1 MEVALNEKPELIF
14 NYIDT
19 FKDWKDQN
27 GKPILKSLL
36 EFAIAQ
42 KPQLAYDYLS
52 RYEEIVESNEK
63 VAKSLLEKA
72 TQLYENKMNFQDLF
86 TKVEGRKN
94 KKNLILVFFESASAI
109 DSKRTGGLFDK
120 FPQTDKI
127 SREGVMFSNMFAN
140 GVTSEMG
147 HISTLMGVEPQ
158 FLGTSL
164 KTGYERFTGVVE
176 GLGTFMKKLGYSTH
190 FVSTASLDF
199 LNQRYFLKKVG
210 FDKLR
215 EKDF

>member
-1 MEVALNEKPELIF
+1 MNEKPELIF

-158 FLGTSL
+158 FLGT
-164 KTGYERFTGVVE
+164 
-176 GLGTFMKKLGYSTH
+176 
-190 FVSTASLDF
+190 
-199 LNQRYFLKKVG
+199 
-210 FDKLR
+210 
-215 EKDF
+215 

>member
-1 MEVALNEKPELIF
+1 MNEKPELIF

-36 EFAIAQ
+36 EFAITQ

-176 GLGTFMKKLGYSTH
+176 GLGTLMKKLGYSTH

>member
-1 MEVALNEKPELIF
+1 M
-14 NYIDT
+14 
-19 FKDWKDQN
+19 
-27 GKPILKSLL
+27 

-63 VAKSLLEKA
+63 IAKSLLEKA
-72 TQLYENKMNFQDLF
+72 TQLYQNKMNFQDLF

-94 KKNLILVFFESASAI
+94 KKNLILVFFESASAV
-109 DSKRTGGLFDK
+109 DSKKTGGLHDK

-127 SREGVMFSNMFAN
+127 AREGVMFTNMFAN

-210 FDKLR
+210 FDHLR
-215 EKDF
+215 EKDFGDWKTYTFNAAPDEALYDKTIDVVKSQT